1 VTLFPIVRDAVE
13 FGITAVNEAGNE
25 SEMIKLYAPFQF
37 TVPDAP
43 KNLIIEKIEDYHTYH
58 RIEDRN
64 DKIPPEVTLN
74 DSGEGYLS
82 FDYFKKNQSRVKSHK
97 DLTELE

>member
-1 VTLFPIVRDAVE
+1 MTLFPIVRDAVE

-37 TVPDAP
+37 AVPDAP

-64 DKIPPEVTLN
+64 DKIPPEETLN

-82 FDYFKKNQSRVKSHK
+82 FDYF
-97 DLTELE
+97 